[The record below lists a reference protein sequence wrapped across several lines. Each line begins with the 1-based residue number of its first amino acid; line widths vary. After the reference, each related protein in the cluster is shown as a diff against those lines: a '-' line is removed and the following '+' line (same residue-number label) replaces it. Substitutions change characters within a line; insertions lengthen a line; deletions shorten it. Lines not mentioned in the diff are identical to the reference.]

1 MTAPDLLEELYRNQ
15 QRSMRSLAWM
25 LLGDQESAEDAVQ
38 DCFSRLELRSL
49 AGIDNPAAYL
59 RTCVVNQCRSVMRT
73 RSRFDRRADPPPAL
87 HHDPTTVEFHDALLN
102 LTSRRRTRPPRCTR
116 HRHGSRPGADRGHAA
131 PRSQARRQGAS
142 WAGREDG
149 RRGCGGPDRRG

>member
-1 MTAPDLLEELYRNQ
+1 MTAPDLLEELYRDQ

-102 LTSRRRTRPPRCTR
+102 LTSRRRTAVVLRYWCDLPVIEIADLMGCRPSTVSSLL
-116 HRHGSRPGADRGHAA
+116 HRALNDLK
-131 PRSQARRQGAS
+131 
-142 WAGREDG
+142 EVL
-149 RRGCGGPDRRG
+149 

>member
-49 AGIDNPAAYL
+49 TGIDNPAAYL
-59 RTCVVNQCRSVMRT
+59 RTCVVNQCRSVMRSRT
-73 RSRFDRRADPPPAL
+73 RFDRRVDPPAAL
-87 HHDPTTVEFHDALLN
+87 YHDSTNVEFHDALLK
-102 LTSRRRTRPPRCTR
+102 LTIRRRTAVVLRYWCDLPVTEIADLMACQPSTVSSLL
-116 HRHGSRPGADRGHAA
+116 HRALNDLK
-131 PRSQARRQGAS
+131 
-142 WAGREDG
+142 EVL
-149 RRGCGGPDRRG
+149 